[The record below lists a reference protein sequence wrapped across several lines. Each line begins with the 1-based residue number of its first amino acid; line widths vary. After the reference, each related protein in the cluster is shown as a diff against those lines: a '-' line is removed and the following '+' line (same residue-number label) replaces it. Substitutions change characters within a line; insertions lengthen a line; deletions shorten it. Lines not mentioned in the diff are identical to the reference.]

1 MSTDTFETPRLA
13 DSRPLSH
20 HDDETA
26 TTREQ
31 DARPPRRPPAWSG
44 LAAAFSQ
51 KASRVTGATREGL
64 ATTSPALGRLRAR
77 TGELIAVTWTAIGA
91 RTDGLRRRLEQSRWR
106 SLDAAIVVIWS
117 LAVAMV
123 AVELALA
130 VSPLAG
136 IAVALGLGVG
146 LGGGGQRLARLVT
159 R

>member
-1 MSTDTFETPRLA
+1 MSTDTFETPHLA

-20 HDDETA
+20 HDDDTA

-31 DARPPRRPPAWSG
+31 GAGPPRRPPAWSG
-44 LAAAFSQ
+44 IAAAVSQ
-51 KASRVTGATREGL
+51 KASRMKGATREGL
-64 ATTSPALGRLRAR
+64 ATTSPALGRLRIRA
-77 TGELIAVTWTAIGA
+77 GELIAATWTAIGA
-91 RTDGLRRRLEQSRWR
+91 RTDGLRRRLDQSRWR
-106 SLDAAIVVIWS
+106 SLDAAIVVVWS

-136 IAVALGLGVG
+136 IAVALALGVG
-146 LGGGGQRLARLVT
+146 LGAGGQRLARLVT

>member
-31 DARPPRRPPAWSG
+31 DARPPAWSG
-44 LAAAFSQ
+44 LAAAVSQ
-51 KASRVTGATREGL
+51 KASRATGATREGL
-64 ATTSPALGRLRAR
+64 ATTSPALGRLRTR
-77 TGELIAVTWTAIGA
+77 TGELIAATWTAIGA
-91 RTDGLRRRLEQSRWR
+91 RTEGLRGRLEQSRWR
-106 SLDAAIVVIWS
+106 SLDAAIVIIWS
-117 LAVAMV
+117 VAVAMV

-130 VSPLAG
+130 VSPLVG

-146 LGGGGQRLARLVT
+146 LGAGGQRLARLVT

>member
-77 TGELIAVTWTAIGA
+77 TGELIAVTA
-91 RTDGLRRRLEQSRWR
+91 R
-106 SLDAAIVVIWS
+106 A
-117 LAVAMV
+117 
-123 AVELALA
+123 
-130 VSPLAG
+130 
-136 IAVALGLGVG
+136 
-146 LGGGGQRLARLVT
+146 T